1 MNSLIFLS
9 VICTIYYC
17 IYRWYP
23 EYLEEKYHYYFGG
36 FVTIYLLIIYMFTY
50 ENEFMYKI
58 FKNVYDTSRQPLY
71 SFNAHHSNAE
81 LYKSLNPNEDIK
93 SLLAQKQNSRC
104 AQCHNII
111 MNKDLHYYKLKYLV
125 PLQQGGPNDVSNLGI
140 VCPNCMF

>member
-36 FVTIYLLIIYMFTY
+36 FVSIYLLIIYMFTY
-50 ENEFMYKI
+50 ENEFLYKI
-58 FKNVYDTSRQPLY
+58 FKNIYDTSRQPLY

-81 LYKSLNPNEDIK
+81 LYKSLNPNSDIK

-125 PLQQGGPNDVSNLGI
+125 PLQQGGQNDVSNLGI

>member
-36 FVTIYLLIIYMFTY
+36 FVIIYLLIIYMFTY

>member
-17 IYRWYP
+17 VYRWYP

-36 FVTIYLLIIYMFTY
+36 FVSIYLLIIYMFTY

-81 LYKSLNPNEDIK
+81 LYKSLNPNADIK

-111 MNKDLHYYKLKYLV
+111 MNKDLHYYKLTYLV

>member
-9 VICTIYYC
+9 IICIIYYC

-23 EYLEEKYHYYFGG
+23 EYLEEKYHYYFGA
-36 FVTIYLLIIYMFTY
+36 FVSIYLLIIYMFTY

-81 LYKSLNPNEDIK
+81 LYNSLNPNQDIK

-111 MNKDLHYYKLKYLV
+111 MNKDIQYYKLKYLV
-125 PLQQGGPNDVSNLGI
+125 PLQQGGSNDVSNLGI

>member
-9 VICTIYYC
+9 VICTVYYC
-17 IYRWYP
+17 IYKWYP

-50 ENEFMYKI
+50 ENEFLYKI

-81 LYKSLNPNEDIK
+81 LYKSLNPNENIK
-93 SLLAQKQNSRC
+93 SVLSQKQNSRC

-111 MNKDLHYYKLKYLV
+111 MNKDIQYYKLKYLV
-125 PLQQGGPNDVSNLGI
+125 PLQQGGQNDVSNLGI

>member
-17 IYRWYP
+17 IYKWYP

-50 ENEFMYKI
+50 ENEFLYKI

-125 PLQQGGPNDVSNLGI
+125 PLQQGGQNDVSNLGI